1 MQGEGYI
8 IQLKTITDYAIRTLL
23 YLYEKRERP
32 VISSEEISDKMG
44 IPASYLVKVARKLR
58 EAGLIES
65 VLGQFGG
72 YHIREPA
79 DTISLY
85 DVIQVTEPQK
95 INGCL
100 ESGGGCSR
108 NSAEDC
114 SVRQFYEI
122 MQEQWDKSLK
132 SMTLKVLTENTDR
145 ECLLSVLK
153 KHGPPDREESS

>member
-1 MQGEGYI
+1 M
-8 IQLKTITDYAIRTLL
+8 
-23 YLYEKRERP
+23 
-32 VISSEEISDKMG
+32 
-44 IPASYLVKVARKLR
+44 
-58 EAGLIES
+58 IES

-100 ESGGGCSR
+100 ESGDGCSR
-108 NSAEDC
+108 NSTGDC

-132 SMTLKVLTENTDR
+132 KHDVEGADGKYGSRMFAVCSE
-145 ECLLSVLK
+145 K
-153 KHGPPDREESS
+153 KRAA